1 MQIGNVLQPWDIQQI
16 QNNMKQ
22 IRKKKMRRIAAKTEL
37 SAYQPV
43 SYTHLR
49 AHEVYHFPERTHK
62 RELISFL
69 CARLEE
75 AGYVTEDYEQTV
87 LDREE
92 TTSTVLELGVA
103 IPHGAAF
110 CVCHP
115 VIAAAILWRNRWT
128 GAGKESGPDI
138 SSAIES
144 G

>member
-37 SAYQPV
+37 SAYQLFH
-43 SYTHLR
+43 SSL
-49 AHEVYHFPERTHK
+49 VYHFPERTHK

-110 CVCHP
+110 CVCPP

>member
-37 SAYQPV
+37 SAYQLFH
-43 SYTHLR
+43 SSL
-49 AHEVYHFPERTHK
+49 VYHFPERTHK

-115 VIAAAILWRNRWT
+115 AIAAAILGRNRWT